1 MNTFEAHENYIEAI
15 KVNKSKS
22 LYDIKT
28 VCYTA
33 SRDKT
38 IKIWNFMTG
47 NLLLE
52 FKGHENWVK
61 GLALIEDFDYLI
73 SIGEDKTIRI
83 WDLIKK
89 K

>member
-1 MNTFEAHENYIEAI
+1 MGDVKN
-15 KVNKSKS
+15 
-22 LYDIKT
+22 
-28 VCYTA
+28 VCFTA

-38 IKIWNFMTG
+38 IGIWNFLTG
-47 NLLLE
+47 QQILY

-61 GLALIEDFDYLI
+61 GLIVLEQHDYLI

-89 K
+89 KQISVKKNAHEHFI